1 MGYNA
6 STAEGPKPTGGL
18 SGEGDYNQDQI
29 DAAAAAVQANTANGA
44 PGIGSIA
51 TDPDK
56 YNLIYGTPSGMRGDQ
71 SAAERIQDQ
80 QSNFLYGGYE
90 GGAQDAIAAGQANM
104 APYTAGLTANA
115 NAYGAAAGGAD
126 GRQAYGTQQYL
137 GADAQGQAG
146 MYGNAD
152 ALTNL
157 AMQGPGPSVA
167 QANLQANSAAAMR
180 QQLAMAGSGRGAGGG
195 ASAFRQAGMNQANI
209 QGQANAQAAML
220 GAQETADYRNF
231 QAGALGQ
238 AGGLYGAG
246 REGDMAA
253 LASQQAQMGMNDQY
267 ALGMGGL
274 SNEAL
279 SQGGNMQLGMEGL
292 NNQINMG
299 ALQGAMGY
307 EDNLTNIYG
316 INKGVSAQANAAD
329 KAAAAA
335 NQAAL
340 LSALGTAAAV
350 ASDERV
356 KMNVE
361 SAPDAG
367 IEMLSSLTGNLYDY
381 TEPDKFG
388 HGRHYGPMAQELE
401 KTEAGRGSV
410 IERNGVKM
418 VDSGRLTLALAGAVA
433 SKHRKDE
440 SSFAELQRR
449 LARLEGK
456 RS

>member
-1 MGYNA
+1 MGYDPNA
-6 STAEGPKPTGGL
+6 AKAPKVGGGL
-18 SGEGDYNQDQI
+18 DGDGGYNQDQI
-29 DAAAAAVQANTANGA
+29 DQAAANVNANVANGA
-44 PGIGSIA
+44 PGLGSIA
-51 TDPDK
+51 TDPARYD
-56 YNLIYGTPSGMRGDQ
+56 LLYGSPSGMRGDQ
-71 SAAERIQDQ
+71 SSAERIQDQ
-80 QSNFLYGGYE
+80 ETNFLYGGTPT
-90 GGAQDAIAAGQANM
+90 GAADAIAAGQANM
-104 APYTAGLTANA
+104 APYTSGLYGNA
-115 NAYGAAAGGAD
+115 SAYGAAGAGAD

-137 GADAQGQAG
+137 GADAVGQAG
-146 MYGNAD
+146 MYGA
-152 ALTNL
+152 AGQLSNL
-157 AMQGPGPSVA
+157 AMQGPGPSIA
-167 QANLQANSAAAMR
+167 QANLAANTGAAMR

-195 ASAFRQAGMNQANI
+195 ASAFRQAGMNQATI

-231 QAGALGQ
+231 QAAALGQ

-246 REGDMAA
+246 RQGDMAA

-279 SQGGNMQLGMEGL
+279 SQGGNMQLGTDQLG
-292 NNQINMG
+292 NQINMG
-299 ALQGAMGY
+299 ALQGSMGY
-307 EDNLTNIYG
+307 EDNLSSIYG
-316 INKGVSAQANAAD
+316 INKGVSAAANTAD
-329 KAAAAA
+329 KAAAAQ
-335 NQAAL
+335 NQAAVL
-340 LSALGTAAAV
+340 AALGTAAAV

-356 KMNVE
+356 KTNVE

-381 TEPDKFG
+381 TEPDKHG

-440 SSFAELQRR
+440 SSFAELQKR
-449 LARLEGK
+449 LAKLEGK